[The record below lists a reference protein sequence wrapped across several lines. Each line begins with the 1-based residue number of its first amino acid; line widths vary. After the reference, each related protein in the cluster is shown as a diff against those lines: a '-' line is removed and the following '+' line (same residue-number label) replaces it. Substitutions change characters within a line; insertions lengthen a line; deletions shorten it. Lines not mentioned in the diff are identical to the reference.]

1 MSKPIKFYS
10 TTYFGIIKDAF
21 QLMYGIWKIN
31 QLTNPVV
38 TIFGGARWHHSPYQT
53 QAHDLAALLI
63 KHNISVITGGGPG
76 IMEAANCGA
85 TQALKTTKSTAK
97 SIGITVKGLELEDM
111 VNSCAQEK
119 LVVDTF
125 WVRKWLMVRYS
136 VAFAVFPG
144 GFGTIDELG
153 EVLTLMQTKQ
163 LAGVPIVLFGSM
175 YWEPFLDW
183 IKNYLL
189 KNNIVSKEDV
199 DLIKITDNIDEALLL
214 LKEQCRVCE

>member
-1 MSKPIKFYS
+1 MNGSFKLYYEIWLEMLK
-10 TTYFGIIKDAF
+10 TTF
-21 QLMYGIWKIN
+21 QLSSGILKIKKL
-31 QLTNPVV
+31 QSPVV

-85 TQALKTTKSTAK
+85 SQALKTTKSTAK
-97 SIGITVKGLELEDM
+97 SIGITVKGLEQEDM
-111 VNSCAQEK
+111 LNSCAQEK

-163 LAGVPIVLFGSM
+163 LAGVPIVLFGSI
-175 YWEPFLDW
+175 YWKPFLDW
-183 IKNYLL
+183 IKHTLL
-189 KNNIVSKEDV
+189 ENNIVSREDV
-199 DLIKITDNIDEALLL
+199 DLIKITDDINEALIL
-214 LKEQCRVCE
+214 LKERCNVCQ